1 MILSVDDLIDLAYEG
16 WEFDIDEGSRNLD
29 KGLCCY
35 DLLRIIL
42 YPFNCTDELDYHA
55 TIAHELIHAV
65 HSNILELIVEHQGIL
80 IAETYPELITLTKEM
95 WELPHYKDL
104 LLSGIM

>member
-1 MILSVDDLIDLAYEG
+1 M
-16 WEFDIDEGSRNLD
+16 
-29 KGLCCY
+29 
-35 DLLRIIL
+35 
-42 YPFNCTDELDYHA
+42 DYHA